1 MTQVRSISIGVW
13 LTRGSRHESAERS
26 GIAHFV
32 EHMLFKGTG
41 TRSAEDIAQA
51 IDSIGGQLDAFTAKE
66 YASYY
71 IKVLDEHLPLAL
83 DILSDIVLNPA
94 FTPDDIE
101 REKKVVVEEIKM
113 VEDTPDDLVHEIFTQ
128 GFWEDHPLGRPILGT
143 RETVE
148 SFTPELLREYF
159 RNAYTPSNLIVSAV
173 GNLEHAQRP
182 RSGRGEVRRA
192 QGRPVTWS
200 ASRRPP
206 SFPRSRFATRSSSRA
221 TCVSGSSSYP
231 QDHEDR
237 YSSYVLNTLLG
248 GSMSSRLFQ
257 NVREKRGLAY
267 AVFSGLT
274 AYRDAGSFT
283 IYAGCSNDAVGEV
296 IDLVVE
302 ELKTV
307 KQTPVPA
314 AELQR
319 AKDHLKGSLMLS
331 LENTA
336 SRMSHL
342 ARQEIYF
349 DRQFGLDET
358 LQGVER
364 VTADDV
370 QRVAK
375 TCSAAGSLSATVL
388 GNVNG
393 FAAPA
398 GATRSRIRVLFPA
411 QATEST
417 EKRARAQ
424 RHRPSG
430 SCSGCFS
437 LSSVSPVTESFRDP
451 TLHAP
456 GDGAHLERPATL
468 RDLAARRDGRG

>member
-1 MTQVRSISIGVW
+1 LSNSPIVRDVLGNGLRILTERMTQVRSVSIGVW
-13 LTRGSRHESAERS
+13 LTRGSRHESADQS

-32 EHMLFKGTG
+32 EHMLFKGTAAR
-41 TRSAEDIAQA
+41 TAEDIAQA

-71 IKVLDEHLPLAL
+71 IKVLDEHLPLAM
-83 DILSDIVLNPA
+83 DILADIVRNPA
-94 FTPDDIE
+94 FSDEDIE

-113 VEDTPDDLVHEIFTQ
+113 VEDTPDDLVHELFTQ
-128 GFWEDHPLGRPILGT
+128 GFWENHPLGRPILGT

-148 SFTPELLREYF
+148 SFDATVLRNYF
-159 RNAYTPSNLIVSAV
+159 RQAYTAQNLIVSAV
-173 GNLEHAQRP
+173 GNLEHDRVRALVDDKFG
-182 RSGRGEVRRA
+182 SLVADGEPFGEHA
-192 QGRPVTWS
+192 
-200 ASRRPP
+200 P
-206 SFPRSRFATRSSSRA
+206 SVVPKVLIRNKELEQSHI
-221 TCVSGSSSYP
+221 CVGVSSY
-231 QDHEDR
+231 QQNHDDR
-237 YSSYVLNTLLG
+237 YASYLLNTLLG

-267 AVFSGLT
+267 AVFSGLS

-283 IYAGCSNDAVGEV
+283 VYAGCSNDAVGQV

-302 ELKTV
+302 ELRGV
-307 KQTPVPA
+307 KQAPVPV

-358 LQGVER
+358 LQGIER
-364 VTADDV
+364 VTDVDV
-370 QRVAK
+370 QRVA
-375 TCSAAGSLSATVL
+375 ADLFRDGSLSATVL

-393 FAAPA
+393 LQMP
-398 GATRSRIRVLFPA
+398 R
-411 QATEST
+411 
-417 EKRARAQ
+417 
-424 RHRPSG
+424 
-430 SCSGCFS
+430 
-437 LSSVSPVTESFRDP
+437 
-451 TLHAP
+451 
-456 GDGAHLERPATL
+456 ERL
-468 RDLAARRDGRG
+468 GLD

>member
-13 LTRGSRHESAERS
+13 LTRGSRHETAERS

-32 EHMLFKGTG
+32 EHMLFKGTA
-41 TRSAEDIAQA
+41 TRTAEDIAQQ

-71 IKVLDEHLPLAL
+71 IKVLDEHLPLAIDVL
-83 DILSDIVLNPA
+83 ADIVRNPA
-94 FTPDDIE
+94 FSPEDIE

-128 GFWEDHPLGRPILGT
+128 GFWENHPLGRPILGT

-148 SFTPELLREYF
+148 SFASESLRDYF
-159 RNAYTPSNLIVSAV
+159 GKAYTARNLIVSAV
-173 GNLEHAQRP
+173 GNLEHERVRELVDEKFGSLEAT
-182 RSGRGEVRRA
+182 GEPIVEQAPQVVPKTQIRNKELE
-192 QGRPVTWS
+192 QS
-200 ASRRPP
+200 HI
-206 SFPRSRFATRSSSRA
+206 
-221 TCVSGSSSYP
+221 CVGVSSYP
-231 QDHEDR
+231 QSHDDR

-267 AVFSGLT
+267 AVFSGLS

-283 IYAGCSNDAVGEV
+283 IYAGCSNEAVGEV
-296 IDLVVE
+296 IDLVVD
-302 ELKTV
+302 ELKGV
-307 KQTPVPA
+307 KTAPVPD

-358 LQGVER
+358 LQGIER
-364 VTADDV
+364 VTAPDV
-370 QRVAK
+370 QRVANDLFQN
-375 TCSAAGSLSATVL
+375 GSLAATVL

-393 FAAPA
+393 L
-398 GATRSRIRVLFPA
+398 RIPR
-411 QATEST
+411 
-417 EKRARAQ
+417 
-424 RHRPSG
+424 
-430 SCSGCFS
+430 
-437 LSSVSPVTESFRDP
+437 
-451 TLHAP
+451 
-456 GDGAHLERPATL
+456 ERL
-468 RDLAARRDGRG
+468 DLD

>member
-13 LTRGSRHESAERS
+13 LTRGSRHETAERG

-32 EHMLFKGTG
+32 EHMLFKGTA

-71 IKVLDEHLPLAL
+71 IKVLDEHLPLAM
-83 DILSDIVLNPA
+83 DILSDIVRNPA
-94 FTPDDIE
+94 FSPDDVQ

-113 VEDTPDDLVHEIFTQ
+113 VEDTPDDLVHELFTQ
-128 GFWEDHPLGRPILGT
+128 GFWENHPLGRPILGT
-143 RETVE
+143 KETVE
-148 SFTPELLREYF
+148 SFNANLLRSYF
-159 RNAYTPSNLIVSAV
+159 ENAYTASNLIVSAV
-173 GNLEHAQRP
+173 GNLEHERVRDLVEKKFGSVAHT
-182 RSGRGEVRRA
+182 GEPFSE
-192 QGRPVTWS
+192 Q
-200 ASRRPP
+200 PP
-206 SFPRSRFATRSSSRA
+206 KVVPKILIRNKELEQSHLCLGA
-221 TCVSGSSSYP
+221 SSYP
-231 QDHEDR
+231 QNHDDR

-267 AVFSGLT
+267 AVFSGLS

-283 IYAGCSNDAVGEV
+283 IYAGCSNEAVGQV

-302 ELKTV
+302 ELRGV
-307 KQTPVPA
+307 KQAPVPE

-358 LQGVER
+358 LQGIER
-364 VTADDV
+364 VTAKEV
-370 QRVAK
+370 QRVAVDLFRD
-375 TCSAAGSLSATVL
+375 GSLAATVL

-393 FAAPA
+393 LQIP
-398 GATRSRIRVLFPA
+398 RER
-411 QATEST
+411 
-417 EKRARAQ
+417 
-424 RHRPSG
+424 
-430 SCSGCFS
+430 
-437 LSSVSPVTESFRDP
+437 
-451 TLHAP
+451 
-456 GDGAHLERPATL
+456 LEL
-468 RDLAARRDGRG
+468 D